1 MVGAAAASGNGGRK
15 KANVR
20 LVPGYSVAR
29 LMRLSHAI
37 AVLSLVAALVVL
49 LLPAPAG
56 LAPAAQ
62 RAAALTIAAIG
73 LWASGA
79 LPEHVTA
86 LAFFLAA
93 NLLAVAPQSVIFS
106 GFASGALWLVFSGFI
121 IAHGMRRSGLAE
133 RLAHAMARL
142 FPPSYGGQVTGV
154 VAVGLLLSF
163 VMPSSMGRVA
173 LFVPI
178 VVALTERLGLKE
190 GSVGRA
196 GILHAACLGVILPG
210 FAILPSNVP
219 NLVMIGAAEQVHG
232 ITPSYAAWLALHLPV
247 IGILKAVF
255 LVVLV
260 LVLFRAPAPPAP
272 RWQAPPPP
280 RRDERRLAWLLGL
293 TLLLWVSDTWHG
305 ISPAWIGMAAAL
317 ACLLPGLR
325 LVPME
330 EVGRGNQLA
339 PMLHV
344 AAIMGLGGVVAASGL
359 AETLGA
365 LLVGAT
371 GLEPGADGRNFA
383 ALVGGQSV
391 LGLATLLTGMPA
403 VVTPLAADLA
413 TAAGLPLMTVL
424 MTQVVAFSTVI
435 LPYQL
440 APLIVAL
447 RLAGL
452 ATAEAAKLT
461 LSLAAVSFAV
471 LAPLDYLWFRALGY
485 LG

>member
-1 MVGAAAASGNGGRK
+1 
-15 KANVR
+15 
-20 LVPGYSVAR
+20 
-29 LMRLSHAI
+29 MRFSHAI
-37 AVLSLVAALVVL
+37 AALSLVAALVVL
-49 LLPAPAG
+49 LLPAATG
-56 LAPAAQ
+56 LEPAAQ

-73 LWASGA
+73 LWASA
-79 LPEHVTA
+79 AIPEHVTA

-121 IAHGMRRSGLAE
+121 LAHGMRRSGLAE
-133 RLAHAMARL
+133 RLAQAMARL
-142 FPPSYGGQVTGV
+142 FPATYGGQVAGV

-178 VVALTERLGLKE
+178 VVALTERLGLAE

-219 NLVMIGAAEQVHG
+219 NLVMIGAAEQVYG
-232 ITPSYAAWLALHLPV
+232 IAPSYAAWLALHLPV
-247 IGILKAVF
+247 IGLLKALA
-255 LVVLV
+255 LVALV
-260 LVLFRAPAPPAP
+260 LVLFRAPAAGAP
-272 RWQAPPPP
+272 RPETPPPP
-280 RRDERRLAWLLGL
+280 LRRDERRLAGLLAL
-293 TLLLWVSDTWHG
+293 TLLLWVTDTWHG

-383 ALVGGQSV
+383 ALVGGQSL
-391 LGLATLLTGMPA
+391 LGLATMLTGMPA
-403 VVTPLAADLA
+403 VLTPLAGDLA
-413 TAAGLPLMTVL
+413 AATGLPLMTVL

-440 APLIVAL
+440 TPLIVAL
-447 RLAGL
+447 KLAGL
-452 ATAEAAKLT
+452 GTAEAAKLT

-471 LAPLDYLWFRALGY
+471 LAPLDYLWWRLLGY